1 MKLLSLALF
10 RDQNFR
16 HFLPF
21 CLVAFI
27 LLNHGCNS
35 TEKQMVKKQEIIS
48 NWSFSAVD
56 TLHFYPAKIPG
67 TIHTD
72 LLEHNLIPHPFDE
85 CNEKQLQWV
94 GNKGWVYR
102 TSFDDVRTLPSEGW
116 QKDQK
121 ERFVFTVLDTTNTF
135 LFYLHVRNEIDYRY
149 SNLYVFMETQF
160 PNGNITRDTLECILA
175 EPSGKWTGKG
185 YGRLKENMIL
195 LNPTIKFPVKGAYT
209 IDIEQAMRDE
219 NLEGITNI
227 GIRIERNPR

>member
-1 MKLLSLALF
+1 MIPSCQHPFFKFRYVKSTGLF
-10 RDQNFR
+10 
-16 HFLPF
+16 
-21 CLVAFI
+21 FI
-27 LLNHGCNS
+27 LFLGLLLTSCG
-35 TEKQMVKKQEIIS
+35 KK
-48 NWSFSAVD
+48 F
-56 TLHFYPAKIPG
+56 L
-67 TIHTD
+67 
-72 LLEHNLIPHPFDE
+72 
-85 CNEKQLQWV
+85 
-94 GNKGWVYR
+94 
-102 TSFDDVRTLPSEGW
+102 FDDVRTLPSEGW